1 MLARV
6 REFLPEIERS
16 NVELSQRDPRSIDIE
31 HIEETDEHVVEMA
44 SPQKLS
50 NHSLGPLTGQV
61 TIYIYNEIRTW
72 VSVSS
77 NNGRREDHIQL
88 PAHHPLN
95 HLSLEAWA
103 A

>member
-50 NHSLGPLTGQV
+50 NHSLSLLTGQV
-61 TIYIYNEIRTW
+61 AIYIYIMKLGLGSRCLRTT
-72 VSVSS
+72 V
-77 NNGRREDHIQL
+77 GEKIIFDLQL
-88 PAHHPLN
+88 IVL
-95 HLSLEAWA
+95 
-103 A
+103 